1 MGNIIFIG
9 GIHGSGKGKIC
20 QEIISNF
27 RINHLTAS
35 EVLKWIEIS
44 DQNSKIVTD
53 ITDTQNRLI
62 SNLQKIVKDNE
73 TYLLDGHYC
82 LLNSENQ
89 PEKIPIKTFIN
100 INPRKLILVVTDSEE
115 VKKRLEARDNKIYE
129 LSLIESFQKLEIEY
143 ANEISKLLRKPIIVV
158 DSLNYNLDNLINFL
172 K

>member
-1 MGNIIFIG
+1 MKNIIFIG

-27 RINHLTAS
+27 NINHLTAS
-35 EVLKWIEIS
+35 EVLKWTEIS
-44 DQNSKIVTD
+44 DQNSKAVSD

-62 SNLQKIVKDNE
+62 SNLHKIVKNNE

-89 PEKIPIKTFIN
+89 PEKIPIQTFID
-100 INPRKLILVVTDSEE
+100 INPRKLILVVTDSLE
-115 VKKRLEARDNKIYE
+115 VKNRLEARDNKIYE
-129 LSLIESFQKLEIEY
+129 LALIENFQKLEIEH
-143 ANEISKLLRKPIIVV
+143 ANEISKVLVKPILVV
-158 DSLNYNLDNLINFL
+158 DSLNYNLDNIINFL